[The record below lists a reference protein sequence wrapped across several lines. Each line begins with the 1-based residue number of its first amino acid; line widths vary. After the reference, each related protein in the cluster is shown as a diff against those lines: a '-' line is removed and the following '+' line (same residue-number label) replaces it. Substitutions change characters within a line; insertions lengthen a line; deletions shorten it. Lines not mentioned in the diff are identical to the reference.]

1 MSSNR
6 SLLAIVAGILALG
19 AGAVVVVRVAGPPK
33 PQEFPP
39 DPAEA
44 AVQGYLGAWNERD
57 IPTAYAFLSE
67 RVRASTSLEDY
78 QRAAD
83 EFLTWGMP
91 PNGPD
96 RRISIGDASSE
107 GDRTVVPVTVE
118 ELYGDGLNQ
127 NVSRSTRYLPVV
139 RGADGW
145 RIDET
150 LVWLHPAPLAYPKQE
165 KSQAE

>member
-6 SLLAIVAGILALG
+6 SLLAIVAGILALV
-19 AGAVVVVRVAGPPK
+19 AVAVVVVLVAGDPK

-39 DPAEA
+39 DSAEA

-127 NVSRSTRYLPVV
+127 NVSRSTRYLPMV
-139 RGADGW
+139 RDADGW

-150 LVWLHPAPLAYPKQE
+150 LVWLDPTYIDYPK
-165 KSQAE
+165 

>member
-6 SLLAIVAGILALG
+6 SLLAIVAGILTLVAVT
-19 AGAVVVVRVAGPPK
+19 VVVVLVAGEPK

-39 DPAEA
+39 DSAEA
-44 AVQGYLGAWNERD
+44 AVQGYLGAWNDRD

-67 RVRASTSLEDY
+67 RVRASTSLGDY

-83 EFLTWGMP
+83 DFLAYQMP

-96 RRISIGDASSE
+96 RRVSIGDVSDDA
-107 GDRTVVPVTVE
+107 GHVVVPVTVE

-127 NVSRSTRYLPVV
+127 TVSRSTRFVPMV
-139 RGADGW
+139 RDSDGW
-145 RIDET
+145 RIDES
-150 LVWLHPAPLAYPKQE
+150 LIWLDPTYIDYPK
-165 KSQAE
+165 

>member
-6 SLLAIVAGILALG
+6 SLLAIVGGVLTLVAVT
-19 AGAVVVVRVAGPPK
+19 VVVVLVAGDPK

-39 DPAEA
+39 DSAEA
-44 AVQGYLGAWNERD
+44 AVQGYVGAWNDRD

-67 RVRASTSLEDY
+67 RVRATTSLEDY

-83 EFLTWGMP
+83 EFLAYGMP
-91 PNGPD
+91 PNGPE
-96 RRISIGDASSE
+96 RRISIGDASSQ

-127 NVSRSTRYLPVV
+127 NVSRSMRYLPMV
-139 RGADGW
+139 RDADGW
-145 RIDET
+145 RIDE
-150 LVWLHPAPLAYPKQE
+150 LLIWLDPTYIDNPK
-165 KSQAE
+165 